1 MNRQRFLKHVRQ
13 YAALTQRT
21 GKNYSD
27 MIVPLVG
34 SLVEAENP
42 EGSEPVAI
50 QASFDW
56 ASQAVRREFG
66 SKGVTFDLSKI
77 PDPNGAAG

>member
-50 QASFDW
+50 QA
-56 ASQAVRREFG
+56 
-66 SKGVTFDLSKI
+66 
-77 PDPNGAAG
+77 